1 MDNAKEGVIYFS
13 LGSVWKSK
21 DIPKPIK
28 EGLVIMFGEL
38 KQTVIWKYEDDD
50 LKVLPKNVYVVKWA
64 PQPSILGRLDLYCE
78 FYTHKP
84 NKALKL

>member
-13 LGSVWKSK
+13 MGSIWKSK

-28 EGLVIMFGEL
+28 EGLVKIFGEL

-50 LKVLPKNVYVVKWA
+50 LKHLPKNIHTVKWA
-64 PQPSILGRLDLYCE
+64 PQTSILGRYKKKELSI
-78 FYTHKP
+78 F
-84 NKALKL
+84 